1 MNPNMRVALLPM
13 VIMSGLHAG
22 CDGGSAKKIAPA
34 APLTG
39 ADLEA
44 FEKQQRAIQ
53 EAEQKDREAG
63 RIQ

>member
-22 CDGGSAKKIAPA
+22 CDGASATKIVPA

-53 EAEQKDREAG
+53 EAEQKNREAG